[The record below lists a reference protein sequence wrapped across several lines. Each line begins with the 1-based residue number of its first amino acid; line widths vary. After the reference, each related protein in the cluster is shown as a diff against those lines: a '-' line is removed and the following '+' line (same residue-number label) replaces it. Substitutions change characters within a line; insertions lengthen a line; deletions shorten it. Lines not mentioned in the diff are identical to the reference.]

1 MPPNSNPIYAIYA
14 ARGIKLSEA
23 EKRMEQAPVSR
34 KRNLLVY
41 ELGKDQMVFIYSFGS
56 VVFANV
62 DLKSSYKLLRKIHK
76 SLTEPLEEDLMEE
89 YAWTDKD
96 VTADEVGYNVLKLKE
111 SSPDKLLLAAYVLA
125 QSVAI
130 DHFDNLAETIVA
142 TFEKLNSEL
151 EHKGSLRTGTKK
163 ILKSVGTGNAIL
175 HATITRL
182 SLLDKPDIV
191 WEHSELE
198 SLYQNMRA
206 MFELDDR
213 FKNIE
218 YKIQYIQNSS
228 EIFLSLLRDRRSQAL
243 EIIIIFLIALEIL
256 LFLPDILK

>member
-1 MPPNSNPIYAIYA
+1 MPPNTNPIYAIYA
-14 ARGIKLSEA
+14 ARGIKLAEA
-23 EKRMEQAPVSR
+23 EKRMEQTPASR

-41 ELGKDQMVFIYSFGS
+41 ELAKDQFVFIYSFGA

-62 DLKSSYKLLRKIHK
+62 DLKNAYKLLRKIHK
-76 SLTEPLEEDLMEE
+76 ALTEPLEDDLMEE
-89 YAWTDKD
+89 YAWTDKE
-96 VTADEVGYNVLKLKE
+96 VTADEVGFNVLKIKE
-111 SSPDKLLLAAYVLA
+111 VTPDKLSLAAYVLA

-130 DHFDNLAETIVA
+130 DYFDSLAESIVS
-142 TFEKLNSEL
+142 TFEKLNIEL
-151 EHKGSLRTGTKK
+151 EHKGSLRTSTRK
-163 ILKSVGTGNAIL
+163 ILKMVGGGNSIL
-175 HATITRL
+175 QSTIARL

-191 WEHSELE
+191 WEHADLE

-228 EIFLSLLRDRRSQAL
+228 EIVLSLLRDRRSQAL
-243 EIIIIFLIALEIL
+243 ELVVIFLIILEI
-256 LFLPDILK
+256 FLALAKFL

>member
-1 MPPNSNPIYAIYA
+1 MPPNTNPIYAIYA
-14 ARGIKLSEA
+14 ARGIKLAEA
-23 EKRMEQAPVSR
+23 EKRMEQTPASR

-62 DLKSSYKLLRKIHK
+62 DLKNAYKLLRKIHK
-76 SLTEPLEEDLMEE
+76 ALTEPLEDDLMEE
-89 YAWTDKD
+89 YAWTDKE
-96 VTADEVGYNVLKLKE
+96 VATDEVGFDVLKLKE
-111 SSPDKLLLAAYVLA
+111 ASPDKLLLAAYVLA

-142 TFEKLNSEL
+142 TFEKLNAEL
-151 EHKGSLRTGTKK
+151 EHKGSLRTGTRK
-163 ILKSVGTGNAIL
+163 ILKSVGIGNSIL
-175 HATITRL
+175 QSTITRL

-191 WEHSELE
+191 WEHADLE
-198 SLYQNMRA
+198 NLYQNMRA

-228 EIFLSLLRDRRSQAL
+228 EIFLSLLRDRRAQAL
-243 EIIIIFLIALEIL
+243 ELTIIFLIAIEIF
-256 LFLPDILK
+256 LFLPDYLK

>member
-1 MPPNSNPIYAIYA
+1 MPTNTNPIYAIYA
-14 ARGIKLSEA
+14 ARGIKLAEA
-23 EKRMEQAPVSR
+23 EKKMEQTPASR

-41 ELGKDQMVFIYSFGS
+41 ELGKEQLMFIYSFGA

-62 DLKSSYKLLRKIHK
+62 DLKNAYKTLRKIHK
-76 SLTEPLEEDLMEE
+76 ALVEPLEDDLMEE
-89 YAWTDKD
+89 YAWTTDG
-96 VTADEVGYNVLKLKE
+96 VTTEEVGFDVLKLKE
-111 SSPDKLLLAAYVLA
+111 VNPDKLMLAAYVLA

-130 DHFDNLAETIVA
+130 DHFDNLAETIVS

-151 EHKGSLRTGTKK
+151 EHKGSLRTSTKK
-163 ILKSVGTGNAIL
+163 ILKSVGMGNAIL
-175 HATITRL
+175 QSTITRL

-191 WEHSELE
+191 WEHAELE
-198 SLYQNMRA
+198 NLYQNMRA

-243 EIIIIFLIALEIL
+243 ELIVIFLIALEIL
-256 LFLPDILK
+256 LFVPGILK